1 MTPESTDALRRLKQ
15 LFRLFAVNC
24 LKIKDK
30 GGSIVP
36 LVLNRAQLYIHE
48 RIEKQLAETGRV
60 RALILKGRQQGAS
73 TYTEARLFWRTVL
86 NTGKSAYILT
96 HEDKATQ
103 NIFGMARRYHELMP
117 AVMRPKTSA
126 ANANELVFSAI
137 QSKYMVG
144 TAGSRGTGRSSTVQ
158 YFHGSEVAFWP
169 NAKDHLAGVGQAV
182 PDLPGTEVILE
193 STANG
198 IGNTF
203 HTMVMQAMRGV
214 GDFQLIFVPWFWQPE
229 YARDAEG
236 FEAEPD
242 EVEYQQTH
250 DLTNEQMA
258 WRRAKIATDFQGDID
273 LFNQEYPA
281 TVALAFQASTTGSY
295 LSLGMIERAMSTVV
309 TDVGGAPKIMGVDP
323 GEYGEDPTVIA
334 RRQGRKVLPLEMH
347 HKRGPM
353 EVVGLVARAADDWK
367 PDAINVDCTGIGSGI
382 ADRLTELGY
391 PVNRVH
397 NGSRAIDDKQYSRRL
412 EEQHGEWKKW
422 LEDEPNELPD
432 DEALKMDAVSRRY
445 SYDSSR
451 RLVMESKETMKK
463 RGLPSPN
470 CSDSVALTFA
480 ERIAVAVKREPRP
493 APNWRTA

>member
-1 MTPESTDALRRLKQ
+1 
-15 LFRLFAVNC
+15 
-24 LKIKDK
+24 
-30 GGSIVP
+30 
-36 LVLNRAQLYIHE
+36 
-48 RIEKQLAETGRV
+48 
-60 RALILKGRQQGAS
+60 
-73 TYTEARLFWRTVL
+73 
-86 NTGKSAYILT
+86 
-96 HEDKATQ
+96 
-103 NIFGMARRYHELMP
+103 
-117 AVMRPKTSA
+117 
-126 ANANELVFSAI
+126 
-137 QSKYMVG
+137 
-144 TAGSRGTGRSSTVQ
+144 VQ

-309 TDVGGAPKIMGVDP
+309 TDVAGSPKIMGVDP

-432 DEALKMDAVSRRY
+432 DEVLKMDAVSRRY

-480 ERIAVAVKREPRP
+480 ERIAVAVKREPRA